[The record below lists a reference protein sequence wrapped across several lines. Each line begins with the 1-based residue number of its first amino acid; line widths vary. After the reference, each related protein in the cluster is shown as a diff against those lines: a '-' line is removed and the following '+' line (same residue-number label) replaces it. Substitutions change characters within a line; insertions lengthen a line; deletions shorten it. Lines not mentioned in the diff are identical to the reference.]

1 MGVGVGSLNTNVFVT
16 LLVAVMVFI
25 MPLVD
30 WLVCRHL
37 GLNLQEGVSTNPKA
51 DELMRLRQGVLLL
64 IFGVYLAAVSYLV
77 FFSRDAYVDYLV
89 HTVINDDVFTSVDID
104 LGILELFVLAF
115 KEGVPAALSHIHF
128 MQPFQI
134 SEIYLNVM
142 LFVPM
147 GYLLPYVSEWFR
159 DRVQVAPV
167 VASFIGS
174 FIIENVQ
181 LVTKR
186 GYYDVNDLI
195 NNTLGGFIGQTLFI
209 LVAYVLTHP
218 RWRHD
223 IVSTARWYLYARGR
237 TLYPFLTNIALPRA
251 TILATDEEAVWD
263 FYVTKLGLRLR
274 KQTVPLDSAGTSF
287 LLGMGKSGLVIH
299 CSNEQEE
306 LPKQY
311 VTISVKRLPALKKRL
326 EEDGIKVSDYEP
338 DVFTD
343 HRSISFEGPDG
354 VRITV
359 VED

>member
-1 MGVGVGSLNTNVFVT
+1 MLKATIDPDTAAKIVEKLAPE
-16 LLVAVMVFI
+16 L
-25 MPLVD
+25 
-30 WLVCRHL
+30 
-37 GLNLQEGVSTNPKA
+37 KA
-51 DELMRLRQGVLLL
+51 DPDIKKIILDV
-64 IFGVYLAAVSYLV
+64 AAAAGEDGEAKYKE
-77 FFSRDAYVDYLV
+77 
-89 HTVINDDVFTSVDID
+89 FTDKLDEYISDPNKI
-104 LGILELFVLAF
+104 
-115 KEGVPAALSHIHF
+115 KEKV
-128 MQPFQI
+128 
-134 SEIYLNVM
+134 
-142 LFVPM
+142 
-147 GYLLPYVSEWFR
+147 
-159 DRVQVAPV
+159 
-167 VASFIGS
+167 
-174 FIIENVQ
+174 
-181 LVTKR
+181 K
-186 GYYDVNDLI
+186 
-195 NNTLGGFIGQTLFI
+195 
-209 LVAYVLTHP
+209 
-218 RWRHD
+218 HD
-223 IVSTARWYLYARGR
+223 IVSTVRWYLYARGR